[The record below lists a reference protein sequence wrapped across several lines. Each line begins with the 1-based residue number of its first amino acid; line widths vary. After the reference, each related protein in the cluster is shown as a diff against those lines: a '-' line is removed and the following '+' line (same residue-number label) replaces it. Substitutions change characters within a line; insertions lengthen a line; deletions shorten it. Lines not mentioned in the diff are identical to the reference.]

1 MMSKLPKPQPKRAD
15 TRQQGRKTM
24 KLLIDHALIELNK
37 NGASKF
43 DLDAVLRRSKTSKG
57 SLYHHFEDF
66 PSLLE
71 AALVYRFHR
80 VVDTSL
86 ALIANTVATATTRE
100 EFFADMEKVTAIT
113 HSREMTAI
121 RFERA
126 RALGHAGTSERF
138 KEALGVEQQRL
149 TLAFADL
156 VREAQSQGWVTRDI
170 DPMATAVF
178 IQAYTIGKLIDE
190 VTAEP
195 VDEQEW
201 LKLIH
206 RMVERTFTP

>member
-1 MMSKLPKPQPKRAD
+1 MHPTRERLLLTTVELMD
-15 TRQQGRKTM
+15 TENPEKVGVEM
-24 KLLIDHALIELNK
+24 
-37 NGASKF
+37 
-43 DLDAVLRRSKTSKG
+43 VLEKSGISKG

-80 VVDTSL
+80 VVDSSI

>member
-1 MMSKLPKPQPKRAD
+1 MHPTRERLLLTTVELMD
-15 TRQQGRKTM
+15 TENPEKVGVEM
-24 KLLIDHALIELNK
+24 
-37 NGASKF
+37 
-43 DLDAVLRRSKTSKG
+43 VLEKSGISKG

-80 VVDTSL
+80 VVDSSI

-138 KEALGVEQQRL
+138 REALGVEQQRL

-156 VREAQSQGWVTRDI
+156 VREAQNQGWVTRDI
-170 DPMATAVF
+170 DPMAAAVF

>member
-1 MMSKLPKPQPKRAD
+1 MHPTRERLLLTTVDLMD
-15 TRQQGRKTM
+15 TENPEKVGVEM
-24 KLLIDHALIELNK
+24 
-37 NGASKF
+37 
-43 DLDAVLRRSKTSKG
+43 VLETSGISKG

-126 RALGHAGTSERF
+126 RALGHAGTSQRF

-156 VREAQSQGWVTRDI
+156 VREAQNQGWVTNDI
-170 DPMATAVF
+170 DPMAAAVF

>member
-1 MMSKLPKPQPKRAD
+1 MHPTRERLLLTTVELMD
-15 TRQQGRKTM
+15 TENPEKVGVEM
-24 KLLIDHALIELNK
+24 
-37 NGASKF
+37 
-43 DLDAVLRRSKTSKG
+43 VLEKSGISKG

-80 VVDTSL
+80 VVDSSI

-138 KEALGVEQQRL
+138 REALGVEQQRL

-156 VREAQSQGWVTRDI
+156 VREAQNQGWVTNDI
-170 DPMATAVF
+170 DPMAAAVF

>member
-1 MMSKLPKPQPKRAD
+1 MHPTRERLLLTTVELMD
-15 TRQQGRKTM
+15 TENPEKVGVEM
-24 KLLIDHALIELNK
+24 
-37 NGASKF
+37 
-43 DLDAVLRRSKTSKG
+43 VLEKSGISKG

-66 PSLLE
+66 PALIE

-80 VVDTSL
+80 VVDSSI

-138 KEALGVEQQRL
+138 REALGVEQQRL

-156 VREAQSQGWVTRDI
+156 VREAQNQGWVTTDI

>member
-1 MMSKLPKPQPKRAD
+1 MHP
-15 TRQQGRKTM
+15 TRER
-24 KLLIDHALIELNK
+24 LLLTTV
-37 NGASKF
+37 
-43 DLDAVLRRSKTSKG
+43 DLMDPENPEKVGVEMVLETSGISKG

>member
-1 MMSKLPKPQPKRAD
+1 MD
-15 TRQQGRKTM
+15 TENPEKVGVEM
-24 KLLIDHALIELNK
+24 
-37 NGASKF
+37 
-43 DLDAVLRRSKTSKG
+43 VLEKSGISKG

-80 VVDTSL
+80 VVDSSI

-138 KEALGVEQQRL
+138 REALGVEQQRL
-149 TLAFADL
+149 TFAFTDL
-156 VREAQSQGWVTRDI
+156 VREAQNQGWVTRDI

>member
-1 MMSKLPKPQPKRAD
+1 MHPTRERLLLTTVELMD
-15 TRQQGRKTM
+15 TENPEKVGVEM
-24 KLLIDHALIELNK
+24 
-37 NGASKF
+37 
-43 DLDAVLRRSKTSKG
+43 VLERSGISKG

-80 VVDTSL
+80 VVDSSI

-100 EFFADMEKVTAIT
+100 QFFTDMEKVTTIT

-138 KEALGVEQQRL
+138 REALGVEQQRL

-156 VREAQSQGWVTRDI
+156 VREAQNQGWVTSDI
-170 DPMATAVF
+170 DPMAAAVF

>member
-1 MMSKLPKPQPKRAD
+1 MHPTRERLLLTTVELMD
-15 TRQQGRKTM
+15 TENPEKVGVEM
-24 KLLIDHALIELNK
+24 
-37 NGASKF
+37 
-43 DLDAVLRRSKTSKG
+43 VLEKSGISKG

-170 DPMATAVF
+170 DPMAAAVF

>member
-1 MMSKLPKPQPKRAD
+1 MHPTRERLLLTTVELMD
-15 TRQQGRKTM
+15 TENPEKVGVEM
-24 KLLIDHALIELNK
+24 
-37 NGASKF
+37 
-43 DLDAVLRRSKTSKG
+43 VLEKSGISKG

-80 VVDTSL
+80 VVDSSI

-138 KEALGVEQQRL
+138 REALGVEQQRL
-149 TLAFADL
+149 TFAFTDL
-156 VREAQSQGWVTRDI
+156 VREAQNQGWVTRDI

>member
-1 MMSKLPKPQPKRAD
+1 MHPTRERLLLTTVELMD
-15 TRQQGRKTM
+15 TENPEKVGVEM
-24 KLLIDHALIELNK
+24 
-37 NGASKF
+37 
-43 DLDAVLRRSKTSKG
+43 VLEKSGISKG
-57 SLYHHFEDF
+57 SLYHHCEDF

-80 VVDTSL
+80 VVDSSI

-126 RALGHAGTSERF
+126 RALGHAGSSPRF

-156 VREAQSQGWVTRDI
+156 VREAQNQGWVTTDI

>member
-1 MMSKLPKPQPKRAD
+1 MHPTRERLLLTTVELMD
-15 TRQQGRKTM
+15 TENPEKVGVEM
-24 KLLIDHALIELNK
+24 
-37 NGASKF
+37 
-43 DLDAVLRRSKTSKG
+43 VLEKSGISKG

-80 VVDTSL
+80 VVDSSI

-126 RALGHAGTSERF
+126 RALGHAGSSPRF

-156 VREAQSQGWVTRDI
+156 VREAQNQGWVTTDI

>member
-1 MMSKLPKPQPKRAD
+1 MHPTRERLLLTTVELMD
-15 TRQQGRKTM
+15 TENPEKVGVEM
-24 KLLIDHALIELNK
+24 
-37 NGASKF
+37 
-43 DLDAVLRRSKTSKG
+43 VLEKSGISKG

-66 PSLLE
+66 PSLIE

-80 VVDTSL
+80 VVDSSI

-138 KEALGVEQQRL
+138 REALGVEQQRL

-156 VREAQSQGWVTRDI
+156 VREAQNQGWVTTDI

-195 VDEQEW
+195 VAEQEW

>member
-1 MMSKLPKPQPKRAD
+1 MHPTRERLLLTTVELMD
-15 TRQQGRKTM
+15 TENPEKVGVEM
-24 KLLIDHALIELNK
+24 
-37 NGASKF
+37 
-43 DLDAVLRRSKTSKG
+43 VLEKSGISKG

-80 VVDTSL
+80 VVDSSV

-138 KEALGVEQQRL
+138 REALGVEQQRL
-149 TLAFADL
+149 TFAFTDL
-156 VREAQSQGWVTRDI
+156 VREAQNQGWVTRDI

>member
-1 MMSKLPKPQPKRAD
+1 MHPTRERLLLTTVELMD
-15 TRQQGRKTM
+15 TENPEKVGVEM
-24 KLLIDHALIELNK
+24 
-37 NGASKF
+37 
-43 DLDAVLRRSKTSKG
+43 VLEKSGISKG

-80 VVDTSL
+80 VVDSSI

-138 KEALGVEQQRL
+138 REALGVEQQRL

>member
-1 MMSKLPKPQPKRAD
+1 MHPTRERLLLTTVDLMD
-15 TRQQGRKTM
+15 TENPEKVGVEM
-24 KLLIDHALIELNK
+24 
-37 NGASKF
+37 
-43 DLDAVLRRSKTSKG
+43 VLEKSGISKG

-80 VVDTSL
+80 VVDSSI
-86 ALIANTVATATTRE
+86 ALIANTVATASSRE

-126 RALGHAGTSERF
+126 RALGHAGTSARF
-138 KEALGVEQQRL
+138 REALGVEQQRL

>member
-1 MMSKLPKPQPKRAD
+1 MHPTRERLLLTTVELMD
-15 TRQQGRKTM
+15 TENPEKVGVEM
-24 KLLIDHALIELNK
+24 
-37 NGASKF
+37 
-43 DLDAVLRRSKTSKG
+43 VLEKSGISKG

-80 VVDTSL
+80 VVDSSI

-138 KEALGVEQQRL
+138 REALGVEQQRL

-156 VREAQSQGWVTRDI
+156 VREAQNQGWVTSDI
-170 DPMATAVF
+170 DPMAAAVF

>member
-1 MMSKLPKPQPKRAD
+1 MHPTRERLLLTTVELMD
-15 TRQQGRKTM
+15 TENPEKVGVEM
-24 KLLIDHALIELNK
+24 
-37 NGASKF
+37 
-43 DLDAVLRRSKTSKG
+43 VLEKSGISKG

-80 VVDTSL
+80 VVDSSI

-138 KEALGVEQQRL
+138 REALGVEQQRL

-156 VREAQSQGWVTRDI
+156 VREAQSQGWVTNDI
-170 DPMATAVF
+170 DPMAAAVF

>member
-1 MMSKLPKPQPKRAD
+1 MHPTRERLLLTTVELMD
-15 TRQQGRKTM
+15 TENPEKVGVEM
-24 KLLIDHALIELNK
+24 
-37 NGASKF
+37 
-43 DLDAVLRRSKTSKG
+43 VLEKSGISKG

-80 VVDTSL
+80 VVDSSI
-86 ALIANTVATATTRE
+86 ALIANTVATASSRE

-126 RALGHAGTSERF
+126 RALGHAGTSARF
-138 KEALGVEQQRL
+138 REALGVEQQRL
-149 TLAFADL
+149 TLAFTDL
-156 VREAQSQGWVTRDI
+156 VREAQNQGWITSDI
-170 DPMATAVF
+170 DPMAAAVF
-178 IQAYTIGKLIDE
+178 IQAYTIGKIIDE

>member
-1 MMSKLPKPQPKRAD
+1 MHP
-15 TRQQGRKTM
+15 TRER
-24 KLLIDHALIELNK
+24 LLLTTV
-37 NGASKF
+37 
-43 DLDAVLRRSKTSKG
+43 DLMDCENPEKVGVEMVLEKSGISKG

-66 PSLLE
+66 PALIE
-71 AALVYRFHR
+71 AALVFRFHR
-80 VVDTSL
+80 VVDNSIT
-86 ALIANTVATATTRE
+86 LISNTVSTCTSRE
-100 EFFADMEKVTAIT
+100 EFFTEMEKVTAIT
-113 HSREMTAI
+113 HSREMTTI

-126 RALGHAGTSERF
+126 RALGHAGASPRF

-156 VREAQSQGWVTRDI
+156 VREAQSRGWVSSDI
-170 DPMATAVF
+170 DPMAAAVF

-190 VTAEP
+190 VTPEP

-206 RMVERTFTP
+206 RMVERTFAP

>member
-1 MMSKLPKPQPKRAD
+1 MHPTRERLLLTTVELMD
-15 TRQQGRKTM
+15 TENPEKVGVEM
-24 KLLIDHALIELNK
+24 
-37 NGASKF
+37 
-43 DLDAVLRRSKTSKG
+43 VLEKSGISKG

-80 VVDTSL
+80 VVDSSI

-138 KEALGVEQQRL
+138 REALGVEQQRL
-149 TLAFADL
+149 TLAFTDL
-156 VREAQSQGWVTRDI
+156 VREAQNQGWVTSDI
-170 DPMATAVF
+170 DPMAAAVF

-190 VTAEP
+190 VTEEP

>member
-1 MMSKLPKPQPKRAD
+1 MHPTRERLLLTTVELMD
-15 TRQQGRKTM
+15 TENPEKVGVEM
-24 KLLIDHALIELNK
+24 
-37 NGASKF
+37 
-43 DLDAVLRRSKTSKG
+43 VLEKSGISKG

-80 VVDTSL
+80 VVDSSI

-138 KEALGVEQQRL
+138 REALGVEQQRL

-156 VREAQSQGWVTRDI
+156 VREAQNQGWVTSDI
-170 DPMATAVF
+170 DPMAAAVF

-190 VTAEP
+190 VTEEP

>member
-1 MMSKLPKPQPKRAD
+1 
-15 TRQQGRKTM
+15 
-24 KLLIDHALIELNK
+24 
-37 NGASKF
+37 
-43 DLDAVLRRSKTSKG
+43 
-57 SLYHHFEDF
+57 
-66 PSLLE
+66 
-71 AALVYRFHR
+71 
-80 VVDTSL
+80 
-86 ALIANTVATATTRE
+86 
-100 EFFADMEKVTAIT
+100 MEKVTAIT

-138 KEALGVEQQRL
+138 REALGVEQQRL
-149 TLAFADL
+149 TFAFTDL
-156 VREAQSQGWVTRDI
+156 VREAQNQGWVTRDI

>member
-1 MMSKLPKPQPKRAD
+1 MHPTRERLLLTTVELMD
-15 TRQQGRKTM
+15 TENPEKVGVEM
-24 KLLIDHALIELNK
+24 
-37 NGASKF
+37 
-43 DLDAVLRRSKTSKG
+43 VLEKSGISKG

-80 VVDTSL
+80 VVDSSI

-100 EFFADMEKVTAIT
+100 EFFADMAKVTAIT

-138 KEALGVEQQRL
+138 REALGVEQKRL
-149 TLAFADL
+149 TLAFTDL
-156 VREAQSQGWVTRDI
+156 VREAQNQGWVTGDI
-170 DPMATAVF
+170 DPMAAAVF

>member
-1 MMSKLPKPQPKRAD
+1 MHPTRERLLLTTVELMD
-15 TRQQGRKTM
+15 TENPEKVGVEM
-24 KLLIDHALIELNK
+24 
-37 NGASKF
+37 
-43 DLDAVLRRSKTSKG
+43 VLEKSGISKG

-66 PSLLE
+66 PALIE

-80 VVDTSL
+80 VVDSSI

-126 RALGHAGTSERF
+126 RALGHAGSSPRF

-156 VREAQSQGWVTRDI
+156 VREAQNQGWVTTDI

>member
-1 MMSKLPKPQPKRAD
+1 MSASLPYSERVIKEMHP
-15 TRQQGRKTM
+15 TRER
-24 KLLIDHALIELNK
+24 LLLTTV
-37 NGASKF
+37 
-43 DLDAVLRRSKTSKG
+43 DLMDSENPEKVGVEMVLEKSGISKG

-66 PSLLE
+66 PELIE
-71 AALVYRFHR
+71 AALVFRFHR
-80 VVDTSL
+80 VVDNSI
-86 ALIANTVATATTRE
+86 ALISNTLSTSTSRE
-100 EFFADMEKVTAIT
+100 DFFTEMEKVTAIT
-113 HSREMTAI
+113 HSREMTTI

-126 RALGHAGTSERF
+126 RALGHAGASPRF

-156 VREAQSQGWVTRDI
+156 VREAQSRGWVSSDI
-170 DPMATAVF
+170 DPMAAAVF

-190 VTAEP
+190 VTPEP

-206 RMVERTFTP
+206 RMVERTFAP

>member
-1 MMSKLPKPQPKRAD
+1 MHPTRERLLLTTVELMD
-15 TRQQGRKTM
+15 TENPEKVGVEM
-24 KLLIDHALIELNK
+24 
-37 NGASKF
+37 
-43 DLDAVLRRSKTSKG
+43 VLEKSGISKG

-80 VVDTSL
+80 VVDSSI
-86 ALIANTVATATTRE
+86 ALIANTVAAATTRE

-138 KEALGVEQQRL
+138 REALGVEQQRL

-156 VREAQSQGWVTRDI
+156 VREAQNQGWVTSDI
-170 DPMATAVF
+170 DPMAAAVF

>member
-1 MMSKLPKPQPKRAD
+1 MHPTRERLLLTTVELMD
-15 TRQQGRKTM
+15 TENPEKVGVEM
-24 KLLIDHALIELNK
+24 
-37 NGASKF
+37 
-43 DLDAVLRRSKTSKG
+43 VLEKSGISKG

-66 PSLLE
+66 PALIE

-80 VVDTSL
+80 VVDSSI
-86 ALIANTVATATTRE
+86 ALMANTVATATTRE

-126 RALGHAGTSERF
+126 RALGHAGNSERF
-138 KEALGVEQQRL
+138 RQALGVEQQRL
-149 TLAFADL
+149 TLAFTDL
-156 VREAQSQGWVTRDI
+156 VREAQNQGWVTRDI
-170 DPMATAVF
+170 DPMAAAVF

>member
-1 MMSKLPKPQPKRAD
+1 MHP
-15 TRQQGRKTM
+15 TRER
-24 KLLIDHALIELNK
+24 LLLTTV
-37 NGASKF
+37 
-43 DLDAVLRRSKTSKG
+43 DLMDSENPEKVGVEMVLEKSGISKG

-66 PSLLE
+66 PALIE
-71 AALVYRFHR
+71 AALVFRFHR
-80 VVDTSL
+80 VVDTSI
-86 ALIANTVATATTRE
+86 ALISSTVSTCASRE
-100 EFFADMEKVTAIT
+100 EFFAEMEKVTAIT

-126 RALGHAGTSERF
+126 RALGHAGNSPRF

-149 TLAFADL
+149 TVAFADL
-156 VREAQSQGWVTRDI
+156 VREAQSQGWVSSDL

-190 VTAEP
+190 VTPEP
-195 VDEQEW
+195 VNEQEW

-206 RMVERTFTP
+206 RMVERTFAP

>member
-1 MMSKLPKPQPKRAD
+1 MHP
-15 TRQQGRKTM
+15 TRER
-24 KLLIDHALIELNK
+24 LLLTTV
-37 NGASKF
+37 
-43 DLDAVLRRSKTSKG
+43 DLMDSENPEKVGVEMVLEKSGISKG

-66 PSLLE
+66 PELIE
-71 AALVYRFHR
+71 AALVFRFHR
-80 VVDTSL
+80 VVDNSI
-86 ALIANTVATATTRE
+86 ALISNTLSTSTSRE
-100 EFFADMEKVTAIT
+100 DFFTEMEKVTAIT
-113 HSREMTAI
+113 HSREMTTI

-126 RALGHAGTSERF
+126 RALGHAGASPRF

-156 VREAQSQGWVTRDI
+156 VREAQSRGWVSSDI
-170 DPMATAVF
+170 DPMAAAVF

-190 VTAEP
+190 VTPEP

-206 RMVERTFTP
+206 RMVERTFAP

>member
-1 MMSKLPKPQPKRAD
+1 MAKTAHPTREKLVATLVALMDERALYEIQVD
-15 TRQQGRKTM
+15 
-24 KLLIDHALIELNK
+24 D
-37 NGASKF
+37 
-43 DLDAVLRRSKTSKG
+43 VLRESNISKG

-80 VVDTSL
+80 VVDSSI

-138 KEALGVEQQRL
+138 RESLGVEQKRL
-149 TLAFADL
+149 TLAFTDL
-156 VREAQSQGWVTRDI
+156 VREAQNQGWITSDI
-170 DPMATAVF
+170 DPMAAAVF

>member
-1 MMSKLPKPQPKRAD
+1 MHPTRERLLLTTVELMD
-15 TRQQGRKTM
+15 TENPEKVGVEM
-24 KLLIDHALIELNK
+24 
-37 NGASKF
+37 
-43 DLDAVLRRSKTSKG
+43 VLEKSGISKG

-80 VVDTSL
+80 VVDSSI

-138 KEALGVEQQRL
+138 REALGGEQQRL

-156 VREAQSQGWVTRDI
+156 VREAQNQGWVTNDI
-170 DPMATAVF
+170 DPMAAAVF

>member
-1 MMSKLPKPQPKRAD
+1 MHPTRERLLLTTVDLMD
-15 TRQQGRKTM
+15 TENPEKVGVEM
-24 KLLIDHALIELNK
+24 
-37 NGASKF
+37 
-43 DLDAVLRRSKTSKG
+43 VLETSGISKG

-156 VREAQSQGWVTRDI
+156 VREAQSQGWVTNDI
-170 DPMATAVF
+170 DPMAAAVF

>member
-1 MMSKLPKPQPKRAD
+1 MTKSMHP
-15 TRQQGRKTM
+15 TRER
-24 KLLIDHALIELNK
+24 LLLTTVELMDSENPEK
-37 NGASKF
+37 VGVEM
-43 DLDAVLRRSKTSKG
+43 VLEKSGISKG

-66 PSLLE
+66 PSLIE
-71 AALVYRFHR
+71 AALVYRFHH
-80 VVDTSL
+80 VVDSSI

-100 EFFADMEKVTAIT
+100 EFFTDMEKVTAIT

-149 TLAFADL
+149 THAFADL
-156 VREAQSQGWVTRDI
+156 VREAQSQGWVTSDI
-170 DPMATAVF
+170 DPMAAAVF

-206 RMVERTFTP
+206 RMVERTFAP

>member
-1 MMSKLPKPQPKRAD
+1 MHPTRERLLLTTVELMD
-15 TRQQGRKTM
+15 TENPEKVGVEM
-24 KLLIDHALIELNK
+24 
-37 NGASKF
+37 
-43 DLDAVLRRSKTSKG
+43 VLEKSGISKG

-80 VVDTSL
+80 VVDSSI
-86 ALIANTVATATTRE
+86 ALIANTVATASSRE

-138 KEALGVEQQRL
+138 REALGVEQQRL
-149 TLAFADL
+149 TLAFTDL
-156 VREAQSQGWVTRDI
+156 VREAQNQGWITSDI
-170 DPMATAVF
+170 DPMAAAVF
-178 IQAYTIGKLIDE
+178 IQAYTIGKIIDE

>member
-1 MMSKLPKPQPKRAD
+1 MHPTRERLLLTTVDLMD
-15 TRQQGRKTM
+15 TENPEKVGVEM
-24 KLLIDHALIELNK
+24 
-37 NGASKF
+37 
-43 DLDAVLRRSKTSKG
+43 VLEKSGISKG

-66 PSLLE
+66 PALIE

-80 VVDTSL
+80 VVDNSI
-86 ALIANTVATATTRE
+86 ALISNTVAASTSRE
-100 EFFADMEKVTAIT
+100 EFFAGMEKVTAVT

-126 RALGHAGTSERF
+126 RALGHAGASPRF
-138 KEALGVEQQRL
+138 KEALGIEQQRL
-149 TLAFADL
+149 THAFADL
-156 VREAQSQGWVTRDI
+156 VREAQSQGWVSLDL

-195 VDEQEW
+195 VDEQAW

-206 RMVERTFTP
+206 RMVERTFAP

>member
-1 MMSKLPKPQPKRAD
+1 MHPTRERLLLTTVDLMD
-15 TRQQGRKTM
+15 TENPEKVGVEM
-24 KLLIDHALIELNK
+24 
-37 NGASKF
+37 
-43 DLDAVLRRSKTSKG
+43 VLEKSGISKG

-80 VVDTSL
+80 VVDSSI

-138 KEALGVEQQRL
+138 REALGVEQQRL

-156 VREAQSQGWVTRDI
+156 VREAQSQGWVTNDI
-170 DPMATAVF
+170 DPMAAAVF